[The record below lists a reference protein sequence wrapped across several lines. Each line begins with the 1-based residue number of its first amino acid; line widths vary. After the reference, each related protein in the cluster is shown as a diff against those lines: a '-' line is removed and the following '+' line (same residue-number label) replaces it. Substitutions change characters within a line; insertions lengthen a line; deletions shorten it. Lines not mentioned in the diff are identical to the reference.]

1 MNKIK
6 MEVISIVKWEDK
18 EVPVADLLKE
28 LLEQNAKQKNSI
40 DKAIEYIETNTFSG
54 NNVLCD
60 ENKIYYNQTFIN
72 AILNILKGE

>member
-28 LLEQNAKQKNSI
+28 LLVQNAKQKNTIYKALKDI
-40 DKAIEYIETNTFSG
+40 DEYKKIFDLDLFSTALENIETK
-54 NNVLCD
+54 LR
-60 ENKIYYNQTFIN
+60 
-72 AILNILKGE
+72 GEE

>member
-28 LLEQNAKQKNSI
+28 LLVQNAKQKNSI
-40 DKAIEYIETNTFSG
+40 DKALKDIDEYKKIFDLDLFSTALENIETK
-54 NNVLCD
+54 LR
-60 ENKIYYNQTFIN
+60 
-72 AILNILKGE
+72 GEE